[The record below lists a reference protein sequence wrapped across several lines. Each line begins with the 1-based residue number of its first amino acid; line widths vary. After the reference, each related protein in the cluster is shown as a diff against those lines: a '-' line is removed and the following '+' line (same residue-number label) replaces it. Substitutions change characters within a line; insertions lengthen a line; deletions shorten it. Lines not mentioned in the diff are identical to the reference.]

1 MHDTLGGV
9 EQLAAKPDLLL
20 RSLNGRR
27 YVIKLAFDRIV
38 AALGLVLLALPMLAL
53 AALILIDSR
62 GSVLCRQ
69 VRVGRRGALFTMYK
83 FRSMADG
90 AEDLQEELAS
100 ITGQEKSPL
109 FKLRQDPR
117 VTRVGS
123 FLRRSS
129 LDELPQLINVLRGEM
144 SLVGPRP
151 PFPREVERYE
161 TWQLA
166 RLEAVPGMTG
176 LWQVS
181 GRSELPFEDM
191 VRLDLEYI
199 DHWSLGLDCKI
210 LLRTVPAVFGGHGA
224 F

>member
-1 MHDTLGGV
+1 MHDTVGGA
-9 EQLAAKPDLLL
+9 EQLAANADLLL
-20 RSLNGRR
+20 RNLNGRR
-27 YVIKLAFDRIV
+27 YAIKLAFDRII
-38 AALGLVLLALPMLAL
+38 AALALMLLALPMLVL
-53 AALILIDSR
+53 GVIIRIDSP
-62 GSVLCRQ
+62 GSPFCRQ

-100 ITGQEKSPL
+100 VTGQEKSPL

-151 PFPREVERYE
+151 PFLREVERYE